1 MKRKGVSKMTGVGF
15 GLLMVMVGA
24 VIFLS
29 EDIDRI
35 REEII
40 EEERRHGNDGSNI

>member
-1 MKRKGVSKMTGVGF
+1 MTGVGF

-35 REEII
+35 RKEII
-40 EEERRHGNDGSNI
+40 EEERSRK